1 MGPTSLPPASAILDL
16 DDGFGSEPDEDGA
29 VPLDSAPATGVDH
42 DSKQIRESERITSLD
57 RAILLLRDMTENSNA
72 NAKYRRLLA
81 RCLIERVG
89 DNLASRD
96 EGDTEIEFQG
106 IAIQKSLAKA
116 FPNNTDY
123 QLDLVESLAE
133 FSVFST
139 ALDVEIA
146 DAAEKRLRR
155 ALKRGQL
162 LVAKRPDMALYSLI
176 VAHAHFKLAAV
187 YEFQA
192 QFLNPSDRH
201 QKLDAAEDEIVQA
214 IDLMY
219 DIHMKFPDA
228 VGFAAWLAYFE
239 SRCGWIQNQL
249 RRFDDAHRTF
259 AIAIERL
266 ESMPTI
272 GSTQKMLDF
281 CYRQLN
287 RTYREI
293 GTPDHLLPDAWTAE

>member
-1 MGPTSLPPASAILDL
+1 M
-16 DDGFGSEPDEDGA
+16 
-29 VPLDSAPATGVDH
+29 
-42 DSKQIRESERITSLD
+42 
-57 RAILLLRDMTENSNA
+57 RAM
-72 NAKYRRLLA
+72 RRLNS
-81 RCLIERVG
+81 RV
-89 DNLASRD
+89 SR
-96 EGDTEIEFQG
+96 FK
-106 IAIQKSLAKA
+106 KSLAKA

-239 SRCGWIQNQL
+239 SRCGRIQNQL

-272 GSTQKMLDF
+272 GSDADNVGL
-281 CYRQLN
+281 
-287 RTYREI
+287 
-293 GTPDHLLPDAWTAE
+293 LLPSVESYVPRNRDARPSASGRMDCGIVNTAKLQYPSHSRRITIGRWTKTSFKRSNLLPSLQRLSTESCRHARPAWTCLEFSRWRLPLLSAAERFATFSLIATLCFGSQIRTTHWSCSR